1 MTRPILPAL
10 AAALLLVVPATG
22 HAQLGKLLNKGK
34 KAASDQAGAAVAA
47 EMPRR
52 TVDALPG
59 NLTAAELDLAARGLE
74 AEMAAAPGARAEAD
88 RRNAQLESERKA
100 YEKAQADYDKKYAQ
114 WSKCRDKIDND
125 PKLAAQRAEAERKGE
140 ALQAQADREFSG
152 DEMEAMAR
160 RVEPAMQRM
169 QAGTA
174 TEADRKAIAEFQAK
188 VAQMQAF
195 SAKAMSQV
203 DEGERQ
209 SKELEARYKTCGVE
223 PEAPKS
229 PDAMGAS
236 AEQVMQ
242 DAGAKAANMERARY
256 ALVREYAIMS
266 TTLQVNTKGRSQA
279 EADAINGK
287 IEGLI
292 DLTKRAR
299 AAGVPL

>member
-1 MTRPILPAL
+1 MTRPLVPAL
-10 AAALLLVVPATG
+10 AAALLLLVPATG

-34 KAASDQAGAAVAA
+34 KAATDQAGAAVAA

-59 NLTAAELDLAARGLE
+59 NLTAAELDQATRGLE
-74 AEMAAAPGARAEAD
+74 AEMAAAPKARAEAD

-100 YEKAQADYDKKYAQ
+100 YEKARADYEKKREQ
-114 WSKCRDKIDND
+114 WDKCRDKIDND
-125 PKLAAQRAEAERKGE
+125 PKLAAQRAEAERKTKAIQDE
-140 ALQAQADREFSG
+140 AEREFSAE
-152 DEMEAMAR
+152 EMEALAR
-160 RVEPAMQRM
+160 RVQPSMERM

-188 VAQMQAF
+188 MAKAQALGTD
-195 SAKAMSQV
+195 AMSQV
-203 DEGERQ
+203 EQGQRQ
-209 SKELEARYKTCGVE
+209 AKEVEARYKACGAE

-229 PDAMGAS
+229 PDATGAS

-242 DAGAKAANMERARY
+242 EAGAKAAEMEQARY

-279 EADAINGK
+279 EADAINGR
-287 IEGLI
+287 IVGLI